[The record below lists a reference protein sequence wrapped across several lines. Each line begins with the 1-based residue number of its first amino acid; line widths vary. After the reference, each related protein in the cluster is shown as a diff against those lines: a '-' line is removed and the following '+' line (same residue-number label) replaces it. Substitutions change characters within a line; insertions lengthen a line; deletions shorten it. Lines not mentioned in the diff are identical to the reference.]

1 MILTGISI
9 NQTPLDWDGNTKR
22 IIESLNY
29 YIETEIYKQ
38 YDEHILLFPEL
49 ALSGYGCEDGFLFS
63 DTKKKSFEKLL
74 DIIKFSN
81 KISKAL
87 ILLGTPF
94 YYRGS
99 IFNCISVIHSG
110 KLLAMIPKSFLAGE
124 GIHYE
129 QRWFTFYD
137 KKFTKIEHKFNN
149 QIYEF
154 LFGKGIVEFN
164 SIRIGIEICED
175 AWVNKRPALK
185 YYYDQDLD
193 LLLNPAASHF
203 GFGKFKRR
211 KNIAVSSSYN
221 FYCYYFSV
229 NLLGN
234 EAGKA
239 IYDGS
244 FLFSKCG
251 NLLYAEQTFSFFDIL
266 IRSFLLDFSDLKNKR
281 DRIYSRRKDRKLKF
295 EETILKIE
303 SKKEIKKPVFDFQS
317 NQNLIQSEYSNF
329 IHYQFIESYSEI
341 KDKDSN
347 QNEFKEFLEVERL
360 GLFDYLRKTKSSGYT
375 ISLSGGADSSI
386 CAILVYQMIR
396 KGIKELG
403 LNSFIKKL
411 NFSLSE
417 EEKKALSL
425 FTIEKQIEY
434 FSKRMIHTLYQ
445 QTKQNTERTKTI
457 AEELAKEI
465 HSNHHT
471 IDIQNLLEENIRL
484 MENITNQKLNWNTH
498 NIPLQNIQARIRSPI
513 IWFLANLTNS
523 VLISTSN
530 RSEGSVGYA
539 TMDGDTSGGLAPI
552 AGIDK
557 PFLLKFLNFISEYQD
572 EFTKPILS
580 AKKILQQPPSAELL
594 PIEINQTDEKDLM
607 PYPILSMIER
617 MAIEELLSPNEIL
630 NKFINIK
637 NKKNINYNLP
647 FFNDF
652 IEILNRLSEKDLK
665 EMINKFFDL
674 WHKNQWKRERFATSF
689 HIDSYNI
696 DPRGWFRFPVLSKKI
711 QIDD

>member
-1 MILTGISI
+1 MILTGITL
-9 NQTPLDWDGNTKR
+9 NQTPLDWEGNTKR
-22 IIESLNY
+22 IIESLIY
-29 YIETEIYKQ
+29 YKETNIYNH

-63 DTKKKSFEKLL
+63 DAKKKSFEKLL

-87 ILLGTPF
+87 ILIGTPF

-110 KLLAMIPKSFLAGE
+110 KLLAMIPKSYLAGE

-129 QRWFTFYD
+129 QRWFTSYN
-137 KKFTKIEHKFNN
+137 KKFSKIEYKFYNET
-149 QIYEF
+149 YEF
-154 LFGKGIVEFN
+154 LFGKGIIEFN

-175 AWVNKRPALK
+175 SWVNKRPALK
-185 YYYDQDLD
+185 YYDQDLD

-203 GFGKFKRR
+203 GFSKFKKR
-211 KNIAVSSSYN
+211 KDIAISSSSN

-244 FLFSKCG
+244 FLLSKSG
-251 NLLYAEQTFSFFDIL
+251 NLLYLEQSFSFFDIL
-266 IRSFLLDFSDLKNKR
+266 IRSFVLEFSDLKNKR

-303 SKKEIKKPVFDFQS
+303 TKKEIKRPVFDFQS
-317 NQNLIQSEYSNF
+317 NENLSQSQYSNLIDYK
-329 IHYQFIESYSEI
+329 FIESYFVF
-341 KDKDSN
+341 KDNDSN
-347 QNEFKEFLEVERL
+347 QTEFKEFLEVERL

-396 KGIKELG
+396 RGIIELG
-403 LNSFIKKL
+403 LDSFVKKL

-417 EEKKALSL
+417 EEQKNLSSI
-425 FTIEKQIEY
+425 TIEEQIEY
-434 FSKRMIHTLYQ
+434 FSKKMIHTLYQ
-445 QTKQNTERTKTI
+445 KTKQNTERTKTI

-465 HSNHHT
+465 NADHHT
-471 IDIQNLLEENIRL
+471 VDIQNLLEENIRL
-484 MENITNQKLNWNTH
+484 IENITNQKLNWNSH
-498 NIPLQNIQARIRSPI
+498 NIPLQNIQARIRSSI
-513 IWFLANLTNS
+513 IWFIANLTNS

-557 PFLLKFLNFISEYQD
+557 PFLLKFLDFISEYKDQ
-572 EFTKPILS
+572 FTKPILS

-607 PYPILSMIER
+607 PYPILSIIER
-617 MAIEELLSPNEIL
+617 MAIEELLSPKEIL

-637 NKKNINYNLP
+637 HKKNIIYNLP
-647 FFNDF
+647 YFNDF
-652 IEILNRLSEKDLK
+652 IEILNHLSEEEIKN
-665 EMINKFFDL
+665 MINKFFDL

-696 DPRGWFRFPVLSKKI
+696 DPRGWFRFPILSKKI
-711 QIDD
+711 QMEE